1 MQHFSV
7 LLDRCI
13 TVVHINNSLCP
24 RLGSMV
30 VAMAPHSMA
39 GLDETAAAMERHHLV
54 VMEDTLS
61 SSSSRAMAVNLLLNI
76 GPVPISGCILL
87 LVRSSI

>member
-1 MQHFSV
+1 
-7 LLDRCI
+7 
-13 TVVHINNSLCP
+13 
-24 RLGSMV
+24 
-30 VAMAPHSMA
+30 MA

-87 LVRSSI
+87 L